1 MSEENTPQKK
11 RFLRE
16 VEQQLLRKELD
27 AKLLED
33 SLIHIRWKEKPLC
46 SVDRDGIVR
55 FRPADITGPEVDRLC
70 DTICTLTSDTIK
82 SITRRSW
89 IINCFN

>member
-1 MSEENTPQKK
+1 MSEENAPQKE

-33 SLIHIRWKEKPLC
+33 GLIRVKWNGQPLC

-55 FRPADITGPEVDRLC
+55 FQTGRYHRTGSRPAASNG
-70 DTICTLTSDTIK
+70 DTDCRAYQRVYADL
-82 SITRRSW
+82 
-89 IINCFN
+89 